1 MTIRAVA
8 TTLVA
13 AAYTVA
19 SLVWTLSIAR
29 RSLAFA
35 FWINWALMGAA
46 FVVWTLVPIRFR
58 RGYYRV
64 HEFERH
70 GAFYAVVGVRVFQRL
85 LRASRFHGA
94 APLPRYRPGPAAR
107 ETLIAETYN
116 SETAHFIIFAVLAIV
131 AANLAWRGWWDTAAW
146 LSAFNV
152 LFNAYPVMSMRHIRA
167 RVDRCTRNSK
177 ARAPSTGESPASATA
192 HT

>member
-1 MTIRAVA
+1 MTIRAVGPA
-8 TTLVA
+8 VVA
-13 AAYTVA
+13 ALFTVA
-19 SLVWTLSIAR
+19 SLLWTVSIAR

-46 FVVWTLVPIRFR
+46 FVVWTLVPIRLW

-64 HEFERH
+64 RAFERS
-70 GAFYAVVGVRVFQRL
+70 GGVYAVVGVRGFQRL
-85 LRASRFHGA
+85 LRASRFHG
-94 APLPRYRPGPAAR
+94 PVPFPRYQRGPTAR
-107 ETLIAETYN
+107 ETLIADTYG
-116 SETAHFIIFAVLAIV
+116 SETAHLIIFAVLTGL

-167 RVDRCTRNSK
+167 RVDRCTRSSK
-177 ARAPSTGESPASATA
+177 VRAPSTAECPASATA